1 MKKILNALKGNGC
14 QARMLTAAMVVLS
27 AMAGLTSCA
36 NEDTALDNTTAQTAE
51 GRTVQFTATLAPKG
65 DNGGQTRAI
74 TVNEQNTANETLN
87 VAWQKDEKIAVYYE
101 KTNGE
106 HATATATVGAPNDD
120 GSAPITATLTDA
132 KDGSEVTF
140 IYPYSL
146 AKNGGINKSKL
157 KNSQQGL
164 LTGDNSIS
172 TNFDA
177 AKGIA
182 TLSVAADK
190 AVTADRIKMKNQCC
204 ICKFDISFGL
214 QHESSDATHNNISIV
229 FDGGENY
236 RLSSVPKD
244 RLSALYVAMLPE
256 SAAKCTIIVEE
267 LKSSDGGQTATTL
280 KTYKKII
287 NSVTLAAGHF
297 YRNVPVTMNQP
308 ALTARTGN
316 ITITTWTEELLLG
329 NGAVLKGMG
338 GTGTR
343 LMIAAGATVTL
354 KGVTNTGITK
364 PENIA
369 GIECLGDAT
378 IILDGTN
385 SVAGRENA
393 PGIFIPKGCTLTIQG
408 SGSLTATGGTI
419 SQTGAGGSGYIGGA
433 GIGGTTDISCG
444 NIVIEGGTI
453 KATGTGH
460 SAGIGSGYGGSCG
473 DITITGGTITAT
485 GSNKAAGIGSG
496 HGGSC
501 GDISISGSAKVTAT
515 GGAKAAG
522 IGSGNAENAAN
533 TCGNIS
539 ISGSAQVTATG
550 GEYAAGIGCGNGH
563 KDLSSN
569 IYVSSCG
576 DISITGGTIEVTG
589 GTFAAGIGSGWY
601 GKFTS
606 ISITKDITSVT
617 ATRSND
623 FHNAPIGKGFDDRGS
638 GAVTFDGVV
647 MHDGIDDA
655 SKDNWANWPENGG
668 PFGGIKVS
676 ASDYGS
682 NGRTWAL
689 TPSN

>member
-65 DNGGQTRAI
+65 DDGGQTRAI
-74 TVNEQNTANETLN
+74 TVNNQNTANETLN
-87 VAWQKDEKIAVYYE
+87 VAWKKNEEIAVYYE

-106 HATATATVGAPNDD
+106 HATATAFVGAPNDD

-132 KDGSEVTF
+132 KAGPAKFV
-140 IYPYSL
+140 YPATL
-146 AKNGGINKSKL
+146 HDDQGDIDKSKL
-157 KNSQQGL
+157 QNSQQGL

-204 ICKFDISFGL
+204 ICKFDISFVLL
-214 QHESSDATHNNISIV
+214 QVSSDPTHYNISIV

-256 SAAKCTIIVEE
+256 SAAKCTITITE

-280 KTYKKII
+280 KTYEKII
-287 NSVTLAAGHF
+287 NSVTLAADHF
-297 YRNVPVTMNQP
+297 YRNVPVIINQP
-308 ALTARTGN
+308 ALTATTGN
-316 ITITTWTEELLLG
+316 ITICTSTEELLLG
-329 NGAVLKGMG
+329 NGAVLDGTG
-338 GTGTR
+338 GVGTR

-354 KGVTNTGITK
+354 KGVKNTGITK

-369 GIECLGDAT
+369 GIECMGDAT
-378 IILDGTN
+378 IILVGTN
-385 SVAGRENA
+385 RVAGCEYA
-393 PGIFIPKGCTLTIQG
+393 PGIFIPQGSTLTIRG
-408 SGSLTATGGTI
+408 SGSLTATGGST
-419 SQTGAGGSGYIGGA
+419 SQTFGSGNIGGA
-433 GIGGTTDISCG
+433 GIGGTKNISCG
-444 NIVIEGGTI
+444 NIVIEDGTI

-473 DITITGGTITAT
+473 DITITGGNITAQ
-485 GSNKAAGIGSG
+485 GDGWAAGIGSG
-496 HGGSC
+496 HAMGVANTC
-501 GDISISGSAKVTAT
+501 GNISISGSTHVIAQ
-515 GGAKAAG
+515 GGHWAAG
-522 IGSGNAENAAN
+522 IGSGYAHQAAN
-533 TCGNIS
+533 TCGDIS

-550 GEYAAGIGCGNGH
+550 G
-563 KDLSSN
+563 
-569 IYVSSCG
+569 
-576 DISITGGTIEVTG
+576 
-589 GTFAAGIGSGWY
+589 TFAAGIGSGNGNDDGSNIYVSSCDAIRITGGTIGATGGDHAAGIGSGSY

-606 ISITKDITSVT
+606 ISITSGITRVT
-617 ATRSND
+617 ATSGGQYY
-623 FHNAPIGKGFDDRGS
+623 APIGKGEDDEGS
-638 GAVTFDGVV
+638 GNVT
-647 MHDGIDDA
+647 IDDVTIDGGYDYSPIKHTPSA
-655 SKDNWANWPENGG
+655 TTNLNWTLSGN
-668 PFGGIKVS
+668 
-676 ASDYGS
+676 
-682 NGRTWAL
+682 TWTL
-689 TPSN
+689 TPKN